1 MAGGRRVP
9 GGRGDANAYQGP
21 IAVFQC
27 PPRLYGVT
35 VIVAEFDVT
44 PPEVAVTLAV
54 PTMAAVASPVD
65 EMLATELGVDV
76 QVETLV
82 TSPIELSV

>member
-1 MAGGRRVP
+1 M
-9 GGRGDANAYQGP
+9 
-21 IAVFQC
+21 
-27 PPRLYGVT
+27 T

-54 PTMAAVASPVD
+54 PTVTAVASPVD

-76 QVETLV
+76 HVETLE
-82 TSPIELSV
+82 TLPIEPSV